1 MQGMLDVFTGAVTK
15 ASQEISNSTA
25 PLHEAISGIL
35 NALDKT
41 EKSAKSLLA
50 RVENLPQQKANQ

>member
-1 MQGMLDVFTGAVTK
+1 MMDVFTGAVTK

-41 EKSAKSLLA
+41 ERSAKSLLE
-50 RVENLPQQKANQ
+50 RVEKLPQQKANQ